1 VGWNSLRVAEY
12 RAPKPRSRCGAQ
24 ALAYGR
30 VLRILQRR
38 GCHKR
43 RWLAGIRLDTYALD
57 AFTGAP
63 SMSETI
69 DPTTAALVSLA
80 RDGLAPDLQE
90 LLVRGNPS
98 GGIRP
103 GMLERAI
110 KAAIRAMQPAPL
122 PVVTPSAGWAD
133 GEKFAKE

>member
-1 VGWNSLRVAEY
+1 V
-12 RAPKPRSRCGAQ
+12 
-24 ALAYGR
+24 
-30 VLRILQRR
+30 
-38 GCHKR
+38 
-43 RWLAGIRLDTYALD
+43 
-57 AFTGAP
+57 
-63 SMSETI
+63 SEAI

-98 GGIRP
+98 DGIRP

-122 PVVTPSAGWAD
+122 PVVRFKD
-133 GEKFAKE
+133 GERDV